1 MALMQLTIVPVGE
14 GVSVGNYVADI
25 QKRLQEEGASYKL
38 TDMATLIEGDA
49 QYLLRLLAKI
59 YETPFTKGAI
69 RVVTNITIDDRR
81 DKTVSIGDKI
91 EAVTKRIKKEN

>member
-1 MALMQLTIVPVGE
+1 MALMQLTMIPVGE

-25 QKRLQEEGASYKL
+25 QKRLLDEGATFEL
-38 TDMATLIEGDA
+38 TDMATLIEGDI

-59 YETPFTKGAI
+59 YETPFENGAV

-81 DKTVSIGDKI
+81 DKTVVIGDKI
-91 EAVTKRIKKEN
+91 EAVSRRI

>member
-1 MALMQLTIVPVGE
+1 MALMQLTMVPVGE

-25 QKRLQEEGASYKL
+25 QKRLQEEGATFKL

-49 QYLLRLLAKI
+49 QYLLGLLATI
-59 YETPFTKGAI
+59 YETPFANGAI

-81 DKTVSIGDKI
+81 DKSVEIGDKI
-91 EAVTKRIKKEN
+91 ESVTKRIEK